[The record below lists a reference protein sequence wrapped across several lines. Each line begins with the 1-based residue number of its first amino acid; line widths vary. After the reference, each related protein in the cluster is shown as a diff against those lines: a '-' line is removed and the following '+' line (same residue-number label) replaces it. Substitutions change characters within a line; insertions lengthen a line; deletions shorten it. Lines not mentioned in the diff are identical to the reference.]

1 MRRLI
6 RSIAEAVAPHVA
18 PADTPVAPISRP
30 LGRAWH
36 VVHTSV
42 NCEVRAKLGIEALG
56 FPVYLPCETRIA
68 RHARRK
74 IPVKRPLFTR
84 YLFAAFDAEREP
96 WGAIRTTA
104 GVEYLLASDPSVPAC
119 IPDAVIER
127 LRRAEAAGEFDFTT
141 SGVSFA
147 PGAAVRVEEG
157 PFAEMIGE
165 VRRADSKHRVAVLL
179 NFIHR
184 TITVEVPA
192 SMLRAVANDGTSS
205 GGS

>member
-1 MRRLI
+1 MRRPI
-6 RSIAEAVAPHVA
+6 RTIAEAVAPHVA

-68 RHARRK
+68 HHARRK
-74 IPVKRPLFTR
+74 IPVK
-84 YLFAAFDAEREP
+84 REP

-104 GVEYLLASDPSVPAC
+104 GVEYLLASDPNVPAC

-192 SMLRAVANDGTSS
+192 SMLRAVPPCDGPSS
-205 GGS
+205 

>member
-1 MRRLI
+1 MTAAT
-6 RSIAEAVAPHVA
+6 RSIAEAVAPHV
-18 PADTPVAPISRP
+18 DTPVAPISHP

-36 VVHTSV
+36 VVRTNV
-42 NCEVRAKLGIEALG
+42 NCEARAKLGIEALG
-56 FPVYLPCETRIA
+56 FPVYLPCETKLL

-74 IPVKRPLFTR
+74 IPVRRPLFVR
-84 YLFAAFDAEREP
+84 YLFVAFDAEREP
-96 WGAIRTTA
+96 WGAIKTTH
-104 GVEYLLASDPSVPAC
+104 GVEYLLYGDPDVPARV
-119 IPDAVIER
+119 PDAVIER
-127 LRRAEAAGEFDFTT
+127 LRRAEAAGEFDMTR
-141 SGVSFA
+141 SGASFA

-192 SMLRAVANDGTSS
+192 SMLRSV
-205 GGS
+205 GSES